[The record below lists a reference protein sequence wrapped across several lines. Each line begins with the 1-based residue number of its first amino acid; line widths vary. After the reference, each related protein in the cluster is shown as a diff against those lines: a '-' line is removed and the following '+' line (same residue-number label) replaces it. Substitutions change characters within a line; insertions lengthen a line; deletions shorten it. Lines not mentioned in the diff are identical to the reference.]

1 MKKIVGEFK
10 GERFSIPYR
19 LYGSSNKLIVCIS
32 GAKQTMSAWKSFVM
46 RFHNEYSVLVFDL
59 PGQGRSRIVSGELG
73 VSLSEQVDVFHELLL
88 HVEADRYD
96 SRFLIGGSWGS
107 IVAASYLDRYPML
120 FDKAILGSFGTKANA
135 VLTSIIEQ
143 VQTFIDAGR
152 GAEIAPLM
160 IEKFGKLIPESL
172 KRQIIGQFNDMSE
185 EQFTSFYEHSKF
197 VTQMGDLKG
206 HIDFQ
211 SISVPVIVVMGQYDT
226 IMDLFDTRIATGL
239 FKQAEF
245 RLVKGAGHFL
255 HWEDVG
261 ILEIYADFFSGLPS
275 SAQKQING

>member
-1 MKKIVGEFK
+1 VKKISGEFK
-10 GERFSIPYR
+10 EGRFSIPYR

-32 GAKQTMSAWKSFVM
+32 GAKQTMSAWKSFVT
-46 RFHNEYSVLVFDL
+46 RFRDEYSILVFDL

-73 VSLSEQVDVFHELLL
+73 VSLSEQVDVFHQLLQ
-88 HVEADRYD
+88 HVDAERYE
-96 SRFLIGGSWGS
+96 SRFVIGGSWGS
-107 IVAASYLDRYPML
+107 IVAASYLDRYPLL
-120 FDKAILGSFGTKANA
+120 FDKAILGSFGTKANS
-135 VLTSIIEQ
+135 VLSSIIEQ
-143 VQTFIDAGR
+143 VQAYIDAGR

-206 HIDFQ
+206 HIDFE

-226 IMDLFDTRIATGL
+226 IMDIFDTRVATGL

-255 HWEDVG
+255 HWEDAS
-261 ILEIYADFFSGLPS
+261 ILEIYSEFFDALDGCM
-275 SAQKQING
+275 QKKING